1 MEMERRSMR
10 SRLISL
16 ARFQNKTTY
25 MKLNWGH
32 KIMLVFILFVALMF
46 TLVYKCLHTNFE
58 LVTKEYYKDELVYQ
72 QVIDGTNN
80 ANKLASVTTV
90 TAKDDRIHI
99 ALPDEMKTA
108 NVRGNVWF
116 YCASNAENDRHFE
129 LKPDA
134 TGTQSF
140 ERKQFSAGNYLV
152 KVQWEKSGEQF
163 YSEQHLTVN

>member
-1 MEMERRSMR
+1 
-10 SRLISL
+10 
-16 ARFQNKTTY
+16 

-32 KIMLVFILFVALMF
+32 KIMFVFILFVALMF

-72 QVIDGTNN
+72 NVIDGTNN
-80 ANKLASVTTV
+80 ANKLATVTTV
-90 TAKDDRIHI
+90 TASDDRIEV
-99 ALPDEMKTA
+99 ALPGEMKA
-108 NVRGNVWF
+108 LNVQGKVWF

-134 TGTQSF
+134 SGSQSF
-140 ERKQFSAGNYLV
+140 AKKDFSPGNYLV
-152 KVQWEKSGEQF
+152 KVQWEKSGEHF